1 METIIEFQ
9 DVKKSYL
16 EKTVLEHF
24 NLSVN
29 EGEFITIV
37 GTSGS
42 GKTTVLKMINGLI
55 ETTQGHVIVQGKDL
69 KEHDLIQLRRQI
81 GYVIQGSLLFPHM
94 TVKQNIAYV
103 PSLSQKNHDI
113 NDKIIECMKTVQ
125 LDLNLLN
132 RYPSELSGGQQ
143 QRVGIARALINRP
156 QILLMDEPFSAVDEI
171 TRVQLQDELLKIYK
185 QTSLTILF
193 VTHDIEE
200 ALKLGT
206 QVLVM
211 NEGKIEQYASPDE
224 ILKHPATPFV
234 EKLVDKQRR
243 YCLLP
248 EDKLQDCKY
257 CVLTKKNS

>member
-1 METIIEFQ
+1 
-9 DVKKSYL
+9 
-16 EKTVLEHF
+16 
-24 NLSVN
+24 
-29 EGEFITIV
+29 
-37 GTSGS
+37 
-42 GKTTVLKMINGLI
+42 MINGLI

-234 EKLVDKQRR
+234 EN
-243 YCLLP
+243 LLINN
-248 EDKLQDCKY
+248 DVTAYYRKISFKI
-257 CVLTKKNS
+257 VNIVS